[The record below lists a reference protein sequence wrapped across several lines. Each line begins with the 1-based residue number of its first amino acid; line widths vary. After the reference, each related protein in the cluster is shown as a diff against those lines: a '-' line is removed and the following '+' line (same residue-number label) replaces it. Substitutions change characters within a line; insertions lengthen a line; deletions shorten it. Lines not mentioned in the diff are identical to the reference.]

1 MFREEFSS
9 CRTACRRDGNGLS
22 AMRIIEGGGVTAPRG
37 YRAAGI
43 QTGVKESGAKDLALV
58 YSTRPA
64 NAAAVYTTNK
74 VQGAPIAIDREH
86 LADGKARAVILNSG
100 NANVC
105 NGDVGLE
112 HARRMC
118 ALTAGELGLQTE
130 EVLVCSTGL
139 IGVPLPIAK
148 IEAGIP
154 QIVAALSEDGGATA
168 AEAIMTTDTV
178 PKSCA
183 VEVELE
189 AGRAVVGAMAKGAAM
204 IAPNMATML
213 SVVTTDAAVPS
224 GPLQELLSQAIQRTF
239 NCITVDGDMSTS
251 DTVILL
257 ANGDGEELGEGDC
270 ARLYEGIEYACRQ
283 MAQAIARDAE
293 GSSKLITIAVRG
305 AATEAEARQVGI
317 AVANSSLVKTAAFG
331 NDPNWGRILCAM
343 GYAGVEFDPERARVS
358 LCGTDIYGNGA
369 GLDFD
374 EDKLSAAMQA
384 EEMAIDIDLAMG
396 AATAEIFTCDL
407 TYEYVRLNAEYTT

>member
-1 MFREEFSS
+1 
-9 CRTACRRDGNGLS
+9 
-22 AMRIIEGGGVTAPRG
+22 MRIIEGGGVTAPSG

-105 NGDVGLE
+105 NGDVGLD
-112 HARRMC
+112 HAKRMC
-118 ALTAGELGLQTE
+118 ALTASELGLQTE

-154 QIVAALSEDGGATA
+154 QIVAALSEEGGATA

-189 AGRAVVGAMAKGAAM
+189 SGRAVVGAMAKGAAM

-224 GPLQELLSQAIQRTF
+224 GQLQELLSQAIQRTF

-251 DTVILL
+251 DTVILMV
-257 ANGDGEELGEGDC
+257 NGDESAQKLDERDIE
-270 ARLYEGIEYACRQ
+270 RLYEGIEYACRQ

-343 GYAGVEFDPERARVS
+343 GYAGVDFDPETARVS
-358 LCGTDIYGNGA
+358 LCGTNIYGNGA

-374 EDKLSAAMQA
+374 GDKLSAAMQA

>member
-1 MFREEFSS
+1 
-9 CRTACRRDGNGLS
+9 
-22 AMRIIEGGGVTAPRG
+22 MRIIEGGGVTAPSG

-105 NGDVGLE
+105 NGDVGLD

-118 ALTAGELGLQTE
+118 ALTASELGLQTE

-154 QIVAALSEDGGATA
+154 RIVAALSEDGGATA

-213 SVVTTDAAVPS
+213 AVVTTDAAVPS

-251 DTVILL
+251 DTVILM
-257 ANGDGEELGEGDC
+257 ANGDGAELGERDC

-343 GYAGVEFDPERARVS
+343 GYAGVEFDPEARARV
-358 LCGTDIYGNGA
+358 A
-369 GLDFD
+369 
-374 EDKLSAAMQA
+374 
-384 EEMAIDIDLAMG
+384 
-396 AATAEIFTCDL
+396 
-407 TYEYVRLNAEYTT
+407 VRH

>member
-1 MFREEFSS
+1 MK
-9 CRTACRRDGNGLS
+9 
-22 AMRIIEGGGVTAPRG
+22 IIEGGGVTAPSG

-74 VQGAPIAIDREH
+74 VQGAPIAIDRQH
-86 LADGKARAVILNSG
+86 LADGTARAVILNSG

-105 NGDVGLE
+105 NGDVGLA

-118 ALTAGELGLQTE
+118 ALTASELGLQTE
-130 EVLVCSTGL
+130 QVLVCSTGL

-154 QIVAALSEDGGATA
+154 QIVAALSKDGGATA

-183 VEVELE
+183 VEVEL
-189 AGRAVVGAMAKGAAM
+189 ASGRAVVGAMAKGAAM

-213 SVVTTDAAVPS
+213 AVVTTDAAVPS
-224 GPLQELLSQAIQRTF
+224 GLLQELLAQAIQRTF

-251 DTVILL
+251 DTVILM
-257 ANGDGEELGEGDC
+257 ANGAGTALGERDC
-270 ARLYEGIEYACRQ
+270 ECLYEGLEFACRQ

-293 GSSKLITIAVRG
+293 GSSKLITIAVHG
-305 AATEAEARQVGI
+305 AATEAEARQLGV

-343 GYAGVEFDPERARVS
+343 GYAGVEFDPDRVRVS
-358 LCGTDIYGNGA
+358 LCGTDIYGRGA

-374 EDKLSAAMQA
+374 GDKLSAAMQA
-384 EEMAIDIDLAMG
+384 EEIAIDINLARG
-396 AATAEIFTCDL
+396 AAAAEIFTCDL

>member
-1 MFREEFSS
+1 
-9 CRTACRRDGNGLS
+9 
-22 AMRIIEGGGVTAPRG
+22 MRIIEGGGVTAPSG

-64 NAAAVYTTNK
+64 SAAAVYTTNK

-105 NGDVGLE
+105 NGHVGLD

-118 ALTAGELGLQTE
+118 ARTASELGLQTE

-139 IGVPLPIAK
+139 IGVPLPIAQ

-154 QIVAALSEDGGATA
+154 RLVAALSEEGGGDA
-168 AEAIMTTDTV
+168 AEAILTTDTV

-189 AGRAVVGAMAKGAAM
+189 SGRAVVGAMAKGAAM

-213 SVVTTDAAVPS
+213 SVVTTDAAVSS

-251 DTVILL
+251 DTVILM
-257 ANGDGEELGEGDC
+257 ANGAAEELSERDSEG
-270 ARLYEGIEYACRQ
+270 LYEGIECVCRQ

-343 GYAGVEFDPERARVS
+343 GYAGVDFDPARVRVA

-369 GLDFD
+369 GLAYDAS
-374 EDKLSAAMQA
+374 KLSAAMQA

-396 AATAEIFTCDL
+396 SAAAEIFTCDL

>member
-1 MFREEFSS
+1 
-9 CRTACRRDGNGLS
+9 
-22 AMRIIEGGGVTAPRG
+22 MRIIEGGGVTAPSG

-105 NGDVGLE
+105 NGDVGLD
-112 HARRMC
+112 HAKRMC
-118 ALTAGELGLQTE
+118 ALTASELGLQTE
-130 EVLVCSTGL
+130 EVLVCSTGV

-154 QIVAALSEDGGATA
+154 RLVAALSEDGGATA

-183 VEVELE
+183 VEVEL
-189 AGRAVVGAMAKGAAM
+189 ASGHATVGAMAKGAAM

-224 GPLQELLSQAIQRTF
+224 GQLQELLSQAIQRTF

-251 DTVILL
+251 DTVILM
-257 ANGDGEELGEGDC
+257 ANGDESELGERDIE
-270 ARLYEGIEYACRQ
+270 RLYEGIEYACRQ

-343 GYAGVEFDPERARVS
+343 GYAGVDFDPETARVS
-358 LCGTDIYGNGA
+358 LCGTNIYGNGA

-374 EDKLSAAMQA
+374 EDKLSATMQA
-384 EEMAIDIDLAMG
+384 EEMAIAIDLVMG

>member
-1 MFREEFSS
+1 
-9 CRTACRRDGNGLS
+9 
-22 AMRIIEGGGVTAPRG
+22 MRIIEGGGVTAPSG

-58 YSTRPA
+58 YSTRPT

-86 LADGKARAVILNSG
+86 LADGRARAVILNSG

-118 ALTAGELGLQTE
+118 ALTASELGLQTE

-154 QIVAALSEDGGATA
+154 QIVAALSEEGGAIA

-189 AGRAVVGAMAKGAAM
+189 SGRVVVGAMAKGAAM

-213 SVVTTDAAVPS
+213 AVVTTDAVVPS
-224 GPLQELLSQAIQRTF
+224 GQLQELLSQAIQRTF

-251 DTVILL
+251 DTVILM
-257 ANGDGEELGEGDC
+257 ANGDGSELGERDSAC
-270 ARLYEGIEYACRQ
+270 LYEGIEYACRQ

-293 GSSKLITIAVRG
+293 GSSKLITIAVSG
-305 AATEAEARQVGI
+305 AATEAEARQVAI

-374 EDKLSAAMQA
+374 GDKLSAAMQM
-384 EEMAIDIDLAMG
+384 EEMTIDIDLAMG
-396 AATAEIFTCDL
+396 KAAAEIFTCDL

>member
-1 MFREEFSS
+1 
-9 CRTACRRDGNGLS
+9 
-22 AMRIIEGGGVTAPRG
+22 MRIIEDGGVTAPNG
-37 YRAAGI
+37 YRAGGI

-64 NAAAVYTTNK
+64 TAAAVYTTNK

-105 NGDVGLE
+105 NGDVGLD

-118 ALTAGELGLQTE
+118 ALTASELGLQTE

-154 QIVAALSEDGGATA
+154 QIVAALSEEGGATA

-189 AGRAVVGAMAKGAAM
+189 SGCAVVGAMAKGAAM

-224 GPLQELLSQAIQRTF
+224 RQLQELLSQAIQRTF

-251 DTVILL
+251 DTVILM
-257 ANGDGEELGEGDC
+257 ANGDGAELGERDIE
-270 ARLYEGIEYACRQ
+270 RLYEGIEYACRQ

-343 GYAGVEFDPERARVS
+343 GYAGVEFDPETACVS

-374 EDKLSAAMQA
+374 ESKLSAAMQA

>member
-1 MFREEFSS
+1 
-9 CRTACRRDGNGLS
+9 
-22 AMRIIEGGGVTAPRG
+22 MRILEGGGVTAPSG

-112 HARRMC
+112 HAKRMC
-118 ALTAGELGLQTE
+118 ALTASELGLQTE

-154 QIVAALSEDGGATA
+154 QIVAALSEEGGAAA

-183 VEVELE
+183 VEVEL
-189 AGRAVVGAMAKGAAM
+189 ASGRAVIGAMAKGAAM

-213 SVVTTDAAVPS
+213 AVVTTDAAVPS
-224 GPLQELLSQAIQRTF
+224 GQLQELLSQAIQRTF

-251 DTVILL
+251 DTVILM
-257 ANGDGEELGEGDC
+257 ANGDESAQKLDERDI

-343 GYAGVEFDPERARVS
+343 GYAGVDFDPETARVS
-358 LCGTDIYGNGA
+358 LCGTNIYGNGA

-374 EDKLSAAMQA
+374 EDKLSAAMQT

>member
-1 MFREEFSS
+1 
-9 CRTACRRDGNGLS
+9 
-22 AMRIIEGGGVTAPRG
+22 MRIIEGGGVTAPSG

-105 NGDVGLE
+105 NGDVGLD
-112 HARRMC
+112 HAKRMC
-118 ALTAGELGLQTE
+118 ALTASELGLQTE

-154 QIVAALSEDGGATA
+154 RIVAALSEEGGATA

-183 VEVELE
+183 VEVGLE

-224 GPLQELLSQAIQRTF
+224 GRLQELLSQAIQRTF

-251 DTVILL
+251 DTVILM
-257 ANGDGEELGEGDC
+257 ANGDGAELGERDIE
-270 ARLYEGIEYACRQ
+270 RLYEGIEYACRQ

-343 GYAGVEFDPERARVS
+343 GYAGVEFDPETARVS

-374 EDKLSAAMQA
+374 GDKLSAAMQA
-384 EEMAIDIDLAMG
+384 EEMAIDIDLTMG
-396 AATAEIFTCDL
+396 KAAAEIFTCDL

>member
-1 MFREEFSS
+1 
-9 CRTACRRDGNGLS
+9 
-22 AMRIIEGGGVTAPRG
+22 MRIIEGGGVTAPSG

-105 NGDVGLE
+105 NGDVGLD
-112 HARRMC
+112 HAKRMC
-118 ALTAGELGLQTE
+118 ALTASELGLQTE

-189 AGRAVVGAMAKGAAM
+189 SGRAVVGAMAKGAAM

-224 GPLQELLSQAIQRTF
+224 GQLQELLSQAIQRTF

-251 DTVILL
+251 DTVILM
-257 ANGDGEELGEGDC
+257 ANGDGAELGERDIE
-270 ARLYEGIEYACRQ
+270 RLYEGIEYACRQ

-305 AATEAEARQVGI
+305 AVTEAEARQVGI

-343 GYAGVEFDPERARVS
+343 GYAGVEFNPETARVS

-374 EDKLSAAMQA
+374 GDKLSAAMQA
-384 EEMAIDIDLAMG
+384 EEMTIDIDLAMG

>member
-1 MFREEFSS
+1 
-9 CRTACRRDGNGLS
+9 
-22 AMRIIEGGGVTAPRG
+22 MRIIEGGGVTAPSG

-64 NAAAVYTTNK
+64 SAAAVYTTNK

-105 NGDVGLE
+105 NGHVGLD

-118 ALTAGELGLQTE
+118 AQTASELSLQTE

-139 IGVPLPIAK
+139 IGVPLPIAQ

-154 QIVAALSEDGGATA
+154 RLVAALSEEGGGDA
-168 AEAIMTTDTV
+168 AEAILTTDTV

-183 VEVELE
+183 VGVELE
-189 AGRAVVGAMAKGAAM
+189 SGRAVVGAMAKGAAM

-251 DTVILL
+251 DTVILM
-257 ANGDGEELGEGDC
+257 ANGAAEELSERDC
-270 ARLYEGIEYACRQ
+270 AGLYEGLECVCRQ

-305 AATEAEARQVGI
+305 AATDAEARQVGI

-343 GYAGVEFDPERARVS
+343 GYAGVDFDPARVRVA

-369 GLDFD
+369 GLAYDAS
-374 EDKLSAAMQA
+374 KLSAAMQA
-384 EEMAIDIDLAMG
+384 EEMAIGIDLAMG
-396 AATAEIFTCDL
+396 AAAAEIFTCDL

>member
-1 MFREEFSS
+1 
-9 CRTACRRDGNGLS
+9 
-22 AMRIIEGGGVTAPRG
+22 
-37 YRAAGI
+37 
-43 QTGVKESGAKDLALV
+43 
-58 YSTRPA
+58 
-64 NAAAVYTTNK
+64 
-74 VQGAPIAIDREH
+74 
-86 LADGKARAVILNSG
+86 
-100 NANVC
+100 
-105 NGDVGLE
+105 
-112 HARRMC
+112 
-118 ALTAGELGLQTE
+118 
-130 EVLVCSTGL
+130 
-139 IGVPLPIAK
+139 
-148 IEAGIP
+148 
-154 QIVAALSEDGGATA
+154 
-168 AEAIMTTDTV
+168 
-178 PKSCA
+178 
-183 VEVELE
+183 
-189 AGRAVVGAMAKGAAM
+189 M

-213 SVVTTDAAVPS
+213 AVVTTDAAVPS

-251 DTVILL
+251 DTVILM
-257 ANGDGEELGEGDC
+257 ANGDGAELGERDC
-270 ARLYEGIEYACRQ
+270 ARLYEGLEYACRQ

-343 GYAGVEFDPERARVS
+343 GYAGVEFDPETVRVS

-374 EDKLSAAMQA
+374 EDKLSAAMQE

-396 AATAEIFTCDL
+396 KAAAEIFTCDL

>member
-1 MFREEFSS
+1 
-9 CRTACRRDGNGLS
+9 
-22 AMRIIEGGGVTAPRG
+22 MRILEGGGVTAPSG

-74 VQGAPIAIDREH
+74 VQSAPIAIDREH

-105 NGDVGLE
+105 NGDVGLD

-118 ALTAGELGLQTE
+118 SLTASELGLQTE
-130 EVLVCSTGL
+130 EVLVCSTGV

-154 QIVAALSEDGGATA
+154 RLVAALSEDGGATA

-183 VEVELE
+183 VEVEL
-189 AGRAVVGAMAKGAAM
+189 ASGRATVGAMAKGAAM

-224 GPLQELLSQAIQRTF
+224 GQLQELLSQAIQRTF

-251 DTVILL
+251 DTVILM
-257 ANGDGEELGEGDC
+257 ANGDESAQKLDERDIE
-270 ARLYEGIEYACRQ
+270 RLYEGIEYACRQ

-343 GYAGVEFDPERARVS
+343 GYAGVDFDPETARVS
-358 LCGTDIYGNGA
+358 LCGTNIYGNGA

>member
-1 MFREEFSS
+1 
-9 CRTACRRDGNGLS
+9 
-22 AMRIIEGGGVTAPRG
+22 MRIIKDGGVTAPSG
-37 YRAAGI
+37 YRAAGV

-64 NAAAVYTTNK
+64 RAAAVYTTNK

-105 NGDVGLE
+105 NGHVGLE
-112 HARRMC
+112 YARRMC
-118 ALTAGELGLQTE
+118 AQTASELGLQTK

-139 IGVPLPIAK
+139 IGVPLPIAQ

-154 QIVAALSEDGGATA
+154 RLVAALSEEGGGDA
-168 AEAIMTTDTV
+168 AEAIRTTDTV

-183 VEVELE
+183 VEVELKS
-189 AGRAVVGAMAKGAAM
+189 GRAVVGAMAKGAAM

-213 SVVTTDAAVPS
+213 AVVTTDAPVPS

-257 ANGDGEELGEGDC
+257 ANGAAETLSERDC
-270 ARLYEGIEYACRQ
+270 AGLYEGLECVCRQ

-305 AATEAEARQVGI
+305 AATQAEARQVGI

-343 GYAGVEFDPERARVS
+343 GYAGVDFSPERVRVS
-358 LCGTDIYGNGA
+358 LCGTDIYGHGA
-369 GLDFD
+369 GLAYDAS
-374 EDKLSAAMQA
+374 KLSAAMQA

-396 AATAEIFTCDL
+396 AAAAEIFTCDL

>member
-1 MFREEFSS
+1 MK
-9 CRTACRRDGNGLS
+9 
-22 AMRIIEGGGVTAPRG
+22 IIKDGGVTAPSG
-37 YRAAGI
+37 YRAAGV

-64 NAAAVYTTNK
+64 HAAAVYTTNK

-105 NGDVGLE
+105 NGAVGLD

-118 ALTAGELGLQTE
+118 ARTASELGLPTE

-139 IGVPLPIAK
+139 IGVPLPIAQ

-154 QIVAALSEDGGATA
+154 RLVAALSEEGGGDA
-168 AEAIMTTDTV
+168 AEAILTTDTA

-183 VEVELE
+183 VEVEL
-189 AGRAVVGAMAKGAAM
+189 ASGRAVVGAMAKGAAM

-213 SVVTTDAAVPS
+213 AVVTTDAPVPS

-257 ANGDGEELGEGDC
+257 ANGAGATLSERDCEG
-270 ARLYEGIEYACRQ
+270 LYEGIECVCRQ
-283 MAQAIARDAE
+283 LAQAIARDAE

-343 GYAGVEFDPERARVS
+343 GYAGVDFDPERVRVS
-358 LCGTDIYGNGA
+358 LCGTDIYGRGA
-369 GLDFD
+369 GLAYDAS
-374 EDKLSAAMQA
+374 KLSAAMQA

-396 AATAEIFTCDL
+396 AAAAEIFTCDL

>member
-1 MFREEFSS
+1 
-9 CRTACRRDGNGLS
+9 
-22 AMRIIEGGGVTAPRG
+22 MRIIKDGGVTAPSG

-64 NAAAVYTTNK
+64 SAAAVYTTNK

-86 LADGKARAVILNSG
+86 LADGKARTVILNSG

-105 NGDVGLE
+105 NGAVGLD

-118 ALTAGELGLQTE
+118 ARTASELGLQTE

-139 IGVPLPIAK
+139 IGVPLPIAQ

-154 QIVAALSEDGGATA
+154 RLVAALSEEGGGDA
-168 AEAIMTTDTV
+168 AEAILTTDTV

-189 AGRAVVGAMAKGAAM
+189 SGRAVVGAMAKGAAM

-251 DTVILL
+251 DTVILM
-257 ANGDGEELGEGDC
+257 ANGAAEELSERDC
-270 ARLYEGIEYACRQ
+270 AGLYEGIECVCRQ

-305 AATEAEARQVGI
+305 AATQAEARQVGI

-343 GYAGVEFDPERARVS
+343 GYASVDFDPARVRVA

-369 GLDFD
+369 GLAYDAS
-374 EDKLSAAMQA
+374 KLSAAMQA
-384 EEMAIDIDLAMG
+384 EEMTIDIDLAMG
-396 AATAEIFTCDL
+396 AAAAEIFTCDL

>member
-1 MFREEFSS
+1 
-9 CRTACRRDGNGLS
+9 
-22 AMRIIEGGGVTAPRG
+22 MRIIEGGGVTAPSG

-105 NGDVGLE
+105 NGDVGLD

-118 ALTAGELGLQTE
+118 ALTASELGLQTE

-154 QIVAALSEDGGATA
+154 RIVAALSEDGGATA

-189 AGRAVVGAMAKGAAM
+189 SGRAVVGAMAKGAAM

-213 SVVTTDAAVPS
+213 SVVTTDATVPS

-251 DTVILL
+251 DTVILM
-257 ANGDGEELGEGDC
+257 ANGDGSELGEGDC
-270 ARLYEGIEYACRQ
+270 ERLYEGIEYACRQ

-343 GYAGVEFDPERARVS
+343 GYAGVEFDPERVRVS

-374 EDKLSAAMQA
+374 EDRLSAAMQA
-384 EEMAIDIDLAMG
+384 EEMAIGIDLAMG
-396 AATAEIFTCDL
+396 QATAEIFTCDL

>member
-1 MFREEFSS
+1 
-9 CRTACRRDGNGLS
+9 
-22 AMRIIEGGGVTAPRG
+22 MRIIEGGGVTAPSG

-58 YSTRPA
+58 YSARPA

-74 VQGAPIAIDREH
+74 VQGAPIAIDRAH

-105 NGDVGLE
+105 NGDVGLD

-118 ALTAGELGLQTE
+118 ALTASELGLQTE

-139 IGVPLPIAK
+139 IGVPLPMAK

-154 QIVAALSEDGGATA
+154 RIVAALSEGGGAMA

-183 VEVELE
+183 VEVELA

-213 SVVTTDAAVPS
+213 AVVTTDAAVPS
-224 GPLQELLSQAIQRTF
+224 GLLQKLLSQAIQRTF

-257 ANGDGEELGEGDC
+257 ANGDGAELGRRDC
-270 ARLYEGIEYACRQ
+270 ECLYEGLEYACRQ
-283 MAQAIARDAE
+283 MAQEIARDAE

-305 AATEAEARQVGI
+305 AATEAAARQIGL

-343 GYAGVEFDPERARVS
+343 GYAGVEFDPARAYVS

-374 EDKLSAAMQA
+374 GDKLSAAMQA

-396 AATAEIFTCDL
+396 TAAAEIFTCDL

>member
-1 MFREEFSS
+1 
-9 CRTACRRDGNGLS
+9 
-22 AMRIIEGGGVTAPRG
+22 MRIIEGGGVTAPSG

-64 NAAAVYTTNK
+64 SAAAVYTTNK

-105 NGDVGLE
+105 NGHVGLD

-118 ALTAGELGLQTE
+118 ARTASELGLQTE

-139 IGVPLPIAK
+139 IGVPLPIAQ

-154 QIVAALSEDGGATA
+154 RLVAALSEEGGGDA
-168 AEAIMTTDTV
+168 AEAILTTDTV

-183 VEVELE
+183 VEIELE
-189 AGRAVVGAMAKGAAM
+189 SGRAVVGAMAKGAAM

-213 SVVTTDAAVPS
+213 SVVTTDATVPS

-257 ANGDGEELGEGDC
+257 ANGAAEELSERDC
-270 ARLYEGIEYACRQ
+270 AGLYEGIECVCRQ

-305 AATEAEARQVGI
+305 AATQAEARQVGI

-343 GYAGVEFDPERARVS
+343 GYAGVDFDPARVRVA

-369 GLDFD
+369 GLAYDAS
-374 EDKLSAAMQA
+374 KLSAAMQA

-396 AATAEIFTCDL
+396 AAAAEIFTCDL

>member
-1 MFREEFSS
+1 
-9 CRTACRRDGNGLS
+9 
-22 AMRIIEGGGVTAPRG
+22 MRIIEGGGVTAPRG
-37 YRAAGI
+37 YRAGGI

-105 NGDVGLE
+105 NGDVGLD
-112 HARRMC
+112 HARQMC
-118 ALTAGELGLQTE
+118 ALTASELGLQTE

-154 QIVAALSEDGGATA
+154 RIVAALSEDGGATA

-213 SVVTTDAAVPS
+213 AVVTTDAAVPS
-224 GPLQELLSQAIQRTF
+224 GQLQELLSQAIQRTF

-251 DTVILL
+251 DTVILM
-257 ANGDGEELGEGDC
+257 ANGDGAELGEGDC

-343 GYAGVEFDPERARVS
+343 GYAGVEFDPERACVS

-384 EEMAIDIDLAMG
+384 EEMTIDIDLAMG

>member
-1 MFREEFSS
+1 M
-9 CRTACRRDGNGLS
+9 S
-22 AMRIIEGGGVTAPRG
+22 AMRIIEGGGVAAPNG

-86 LADGKARAVILNSG
+86 LDDGRARAVILNSG

-105 NGDVGLE
+105 NGDVGLD

-118 ALTAGELGLQTE
+118 ALTASELGLQTE

-154 QIVAALSEDGGATA
+154 RIVAALSEEGGATA

-189 AGRAVVGAMAKGAAM
+189 SGRAVVGAMAKGAAM

-213 SVVTTDAAVPS
+213 AVVTTDAAVPS

-251 DTVILL
+251 DTVILM
-257 ANGDGEELGEGDC
+257 ANGDGSELGEGDC

-293 GSSKLITIAVRG
+293 GSSKLITIAVHG

-343 GYAGVEFDPERARVS
+343 GYAGVEFDPETARVS

-374 EDKLSAAMQA
+374 EDKLSAAMQE

-396 AATAEIFTCDL
+396 EAAAEIFTCDL

>member
-1 MFREEFSS
+1 
-9 CRTACRRDGNGLS
+9 
-22 AMRIIEGGGVTAPRG
+22 MRIIEGGGVTSPSG

-86 LADGKARAVILNSG
+86 LANGKARAVVLNSG

-105 NGDVGLE
+105 NGDVGLD

-118 ALTAGELGLQTE
+118 ALTASELGLQAE

-154 QIVAALSEDGGATA
+154 RLVAALSEEGGAA
-168 AEAIMTTDTV
+168 AAAAIMTTDTA

-189 AGRAVVGAMAKGAAM
+189 SGCVVVAAMAKGAAM

-213 SVVTTDAAVPS
+213 AVVTTDAAVSS

-251 DTVILL
+251 DTVILM
-257 ANGDGEELGEGDC
+257 ANGAAEKLSERDC
-270 ARLYEGIEYACRQ
+270 ERLYAGIECVCRQ
-283 MAQAIARDAE
+283 MAEAIARDAE

-305 AATEAEARQVGI
+305 AASEAEARQVGL

-343 GYAGVEFDPERARVS
+343 GYAGVDFDPDRVRVS

-369 GLDFD
+369 GLAYDAS
-374 EDKLSAAMQA
+374 KLSAAMQA
-384 EEMAIDIDLAMG
+384 EEMAIDINLALG
-396 AATAEIFTCDL
+396 AAAAEIFTCDL